1 MHNPVLI
8 KSFEASSD
16 IGAYHFVVAKAD
28 GTVAQASDGS
38 KPILGA
44 IDRNGA
50 SAGQTVDVVLL
61 GVVEV
66 EAAEAISAGAEVTVN
81 EHGQAVAVSAASEAS
96 TQSADGDAQGQ
107 AEGGQSDASGSSSTP
122 AAAASVAVGLAVS
135 STTSAGEYVSVLLR

>member
-8 KSFEASSD
+8 KSFKASSD

-28 GTVAQASDGS
+28 GTVAQANDGS

-44 IDRNGA
+44 IDRNAA

-66 EAAEAISAGAEVTVN
+66 EAAGAISAGTEVTLN
-81 EHGQAVAVSAASEAS
+81 EHGQAVAVSATA
-96 TQSADGDAQGQ
+96 
-107 AEGGQSDASGSSSTP
+107 ASGSETQSQDESGT
-122 AAAASVAVGLAVS
+122 AQGASATSVAVGLAVS
-135 STTSAGEYVSVLLR
+135 TTTSAGEYVSVLLR

>member
-1 MHNPVLI
+1 MYNPVLI

-44 IDRNGA
+44 IDRNAA

-66 EAAEAISAGAEVTVN
+66 EAAGAISAGTEVTLN
-81 EHGQAVAVSAASEAS
+81 EHGQAVAVSATA
-96 TQSADGDAQGQ
+96 
-107 AEGGQSDASGSSSTP
+107 ASGSETQSQDESGT
-122 AAAASVAVGLAVS
+122 AQGASATSVAVGLAVS
-135 STTSAGEYVSVLLR
+135 TTTSAGEYVSVLLR

>member
-8 KSFEASSD
+8 KSFTASSD

-38 KPILGA
+38 QPILGA
-44 IDRNGA
+44 IDRNA
-50 SAGQTVDVVLL
+50 ALAGQTVDVVLL

-81 EHGQAVAVSAASEAS
+81 EHGQAVAVSATSDVS
-96 TQSADGDAQGQ
+96 TQSADDDSQSQ
-107 AEGGQSDASGSSSTP
+107 AEGGQSDASDSSETP
-122 AAAASVAVGLAVS
+122 AAATSVAVGLAID
-135 STTSAGEYVSVLLR
+135 STTSAGEFVSVLLR

>member
-44 IDRNGA
+44 IDRNAA

-66 EAAEAISAGAEVTVN
+66 EAAEAISAGAEVSVN

-96 TQSADGDAQGQ
+96 TQSADDNQGQ
-107 AEGGQSDASGSSSTP
+107 AEGGDASGSSSTP
-122 AAAASVAVGLAVS
+122 AVAASVAVGLAVS
-135 STTSAGEYVSVLLR
+135 TTTSAGEYVSVLLR

>member
-8 KSFEASSD
+8 KSFKASSD

-44 IDRNGA
+44 IDRNAA
-50 SAGQTVDVVLL
+50 SSGQTVDVVLL

-81 EHGQAVAVSAASEAS
+81 EHGQAVAVSAASAA
-96 TQSADGDAQGQ
+96 TQSAEGDNQSQADGS
-107 AEGGQSDASGSSSTP
+107 QSDDSGSSSTP

-135 STTSAGEYVSVLLR
+135 TTSSAGEYVSVLLR

>member
-16 IGAYHFVVAKAD
+16 IGAYHFVIAKAD

-44 IDRNGA
+44 IDRNAA
-50 SAGQTVDVVLL
+50 SAGRTVDVVLL

-81 EHGQAVAVSAASEAS
+81 EHGQAVAVSAASAA
-96 TQSADGDAQGQ
+96 TQSADDNQSQ
-107 AEGGQSDASGSSSTP
+107 ADGSQSDDSGSSSTP

-135 STTSAGEYVSVLLR
+135 TTTSAGEYVSVLLR

>member
-8 KSFEASSD
+8 KSFKASSD

-28 GTVAQASDGS
+28 GTVAQANDGS

-44 IDRNGA
+44 IDRNAA

-66 EAAEAISAGAEVTVN
+66 EAAGALSAGTEVTVN
-81 EHGQAVAVSAASEAS
+81 EHGQAVAVSATA
-96 TQSADGDAQGQ
+96 
-107 AEGGQSDASGSSSTP
+107 ASGSETQSQDESGT
-122 AAAASVAVGLAVS
+122 AQGASATSVAVGLAVS
-135 STTSAGEYVSVLLR
+135 TTTSAGEYVSVLLR

>member
-44 IDRNGA
+44 IDRNAA

-107 AEGGQSDASGSSSTP
+107 AEGGDDSGSSSTP

-135 STTSAGEYVSVLLR
+135 TTTSAGEYVSVLLR

>member
-8 KSFEASSD
+8 KSFGASSD

-28 GTVAQASDGS
+28 GTVAQANDGS

-44 IDRNGA
+44 IDRNAA

-66 EAAEAISAGAEVTVN
+66 EAAGAISAGTEVTVN
-81 EHGQAVAVSAASEAS
+81 EHGQAVAVSAASETS
-96 TQSADGDAQGQ
+96 TQSADGDAQG
-107 AEGGQSDASGSSSTP
+107 ASAT
-122 AAAASVAVGLAVS
+122 SVAVGLAVS
-135 STTSAGEYVSVLLR
+135 TTTSAGEYVSVLLR

>member
-44 IDRNGA
+44 IDRNAA

-107 AEGGQSDASGSSSTP
+107 AEGGDASGSSSTP

-135 STTSAGEYVSVLLR
+135 TTTSAGEYVSVLLR

>member
-44 IDRNGA
+44 IDRNAA

-81 EHGQAVAVSAASEAS
+81 EHGQAVAVSAASAA
-96 TQSADGDAQGQ
+96 TQSADDNQSQADGSQSGD
-107 AEGGQSDASGSSSTP
+107 SGSSSTP

-135 STTSAGEYVSVLLR
+135 TTTSAGEYVSVLLR

>member
-28 GTVAQASDGS
+28 GTVAQANDGS

-44 IDRNGA
+44 IDRNAA

-61 GVVEV
+61 GIAEV
-66 EAAEAISAGAEVTVN
+66 EAAGAISAGTEVTVN
-81 EHGQAVAVSAASEAS
+81 EHGQAVAVSATA
-96 TQSADGDAQGQ
+96 
-107 AEGGQSDASGSSSTP
+107 ASGSETQSQDESGT
-122 AAAASVAVGLAVS
+122 AQGASATSVAVGLAVS
-135 STTSAGEYVSVLLR
+135 TTTSAGEYVSVLLR

>member
-8 KSFEASSD
+8 KSFGASSD

-28 GTVAQASDGS
+28 GTVAQANDGS

-44 IDRNGA
+44 IDRNAA

-66 EAAEAISAGAEVTVN
+66 EAAGAISAGTEVTVN
-81 EHGQAVAVSAASEAS
+81 EHGQAVAVSATA
-96 TQSADGDAQGQ
+96 
-107 AEGGQSDASGSSSTP
+107 ASGSETQSQDESGT
-122 AAAASVAVGLAVS
+122 AQGASATSVAVGLAVS
-135 STTSAGEYVSVLLR
+135 TTTSAGEYVSVLLR

>member
-28 GTVAQASDGS
+28 GTVAQANDGS
-38 KPILGA
+38 KPILGV
-44 IDRNGA
+44 IDRNAA

-66 EAAEAISAGAEVTVN
+66 EAAGAISAGTEVTVN
-81 EHGQAVAVSAASEAS
+81 EHGQAVAVSATA
-96 TQSADGDAQGQ
+96 
-107 AEGGQSDASGSSSTP
+107 ASGSETHSQDESGT
-122 AAAASVAVGLAVS
+122 AQGASATSVAVGLAVS
-135 STTSAGEYVSVLLR
+135 TTTSAGEYVSVLLR

>member
-16 IGAYHFVVAKAD
+16 IGAYHFVIAKAD

-44 IDRNGA
+44 IDRNAA
-50 SAGQTVDVVLL
+50 SAGRTVDVVLL

-81 EHGQAVAVSAASEAS
+81 EHGQAVAVSAASAA
-96 TQSADGDAQGQ
+96 TQSADDNQSQ
-107 AEGGQSDASGSSSTP
+107 ADGSQSDDSGSSSTP

-135 STTSAGEYVSVLLR
+135 TTSSAGEYVSVLLR

>member
-16 IGAYHFVVAKAD
+16 IGAYHFVIAKAD

-38 KPILGA
+38 KPILGV
-44 IDRNGA
+44 IDRNAA

-66 EAAEAISAGAEVTVN
+66 EAAEAISTGAEVTVN
-81 EHGQAVAVSAASEAS
+81 EHGQAVAVSAASAA
-96 TQSADGDAQGQ
+96 TQSAEGDNQSQADGS
-107 AEGGQSDASGSSSTP
+107 QSDDSGSSSTP

-135 STTSAGEYVSVLLR
+135 TTTSAGEYVSVLLR

>member
-8 KSFEASSD
+8 KSFKTSSD

-28 GTVAQASDGS
+28 GTVAQANDGS

-44 IDRNGA
+44 IDRNAA

-66 EAAEAISAGAEVTVN
+66 EAAGAISAGTEVTVN
-81 EHGQAVAVSAASEAS
+81 EHGQAVAVSAASETS
-96 TQSADGDAQGQ
+96 TQSADGDAQG
-107 AEGGQSDASGSSSTP
+107 ASAT
-122 AAAASVAVGLAVS
+122 SVAVGLAVS
-135 STTSAGEYVSVLLR
+135 TTTSAGEYVSVLLR

>member
-8 KSFEASSD
+8 KSFTASSD

-44 IDRNGA
+44 IDRNAA

-61 GVVEV
+61 GVVEI

-81 EHGQAVAVSAASEAS
+81 EHGQAVAVSAASAA
-96 TQSADGDAQGQ
+96 TQSAEGDNQSQADGS
-107 AEGGQSDASGSSSTP
+107 QSDDSGSSSTP

-135 STTSAGEYVSVLLR
+135 TTSSAGEYVSVLLR

>member
-8 KSFEASSD
+8 KSFTASSD

-44 IDRNGA
+44 IDRNAA

-66 EAAEAISAGAEVTVN
+66 EAAGAISAGTEVTVN
-81 EHGQAVAVSAASEAS
+81 EHGQAVAVAATA
-96 TQSADGDAQGQ
+96 
-107 AEGGQSDASGSSSTP
+107 ASGSETQSQDESGT
-122 AAAASVAVGLAVS
+122 AQGASATSAAVGLAVS
-135 STTSAGEYVSVLLR
+135 TTTSAGEYVSVLLR

>member
-8 KSFEASSD
+8 KSFKASSD

-44 IDRNGA
+44 IDRNAA
-50 SAGQTVDVVLL
+50 SAGQTVDVVLM

-66 EAAEAISAGAEVTVN
+66 EAAGAISAGTEVTLN
-81 EHGQAVAVSAASEAS
+81 EHGQAVAVSATA
-96 TQSADGDAQGQ
+96 
-107 AEGGQSDASGSSSTP
+107 ASGSETQSQDESGT
-122 AAAASVAVGLAVS
+122 AQGTSATSVAVGLAVS
-135 STTSAGEYVSVLLR
+135 TTTSAGEYVSVLLR

>member
-8 KSFEASSD
+8 KSFKASSD

-44 IDRNGA
+44 IDRNAA
-50 SAGQTVDVVLL
+50 SAGQTVDVVLM

-66 EAAEAISAGAEVTVN
+66 EAAGAISAGTEVTLN
-81 EHGQAVAVSAASEAS
+81 EHGQAVAVSATA
-96 TQSADGDAQGQ
+96 
-107 AEGGQSDASGSSSTP
+107 ASGSETQSQDESGT
-122 AAAASVAVGLAVS
+122 AQGASATSVAVGLAVS
-135 STTSAGEYVSVLLR
+135 TTTSAGEYVSVLLR

>member
-16 IGAYHFVVAKAD
+16 IGGYHFVAAKAD
-28 GTVAQASDGS
+28 GTVAQANDGS
-38 KPILGA
+38 KPILGV
-44 IDRNGA
+44 IDRTGA
-50 SAGQTVDVVLL
+50 SAGQTVDVILI
-61 GVVEV
+61 GIAEV
-66 EAAEAISAGAEVTVN
+66 EAAGAISAGTEVTVN
-81 EHGQAVAVSAASEAS
+81 EHGQAVAVSAASETS

-135 STTSAGEYVSVLLR
+135 TTTSAGEYVSVLLR